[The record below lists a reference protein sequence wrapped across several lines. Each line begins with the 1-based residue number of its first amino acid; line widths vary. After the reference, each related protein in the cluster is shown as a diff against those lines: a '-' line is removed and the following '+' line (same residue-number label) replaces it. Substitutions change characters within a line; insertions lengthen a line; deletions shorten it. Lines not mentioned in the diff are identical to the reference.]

1 MTKRFHLPSSL
12 NAKML
17 YTIMLAAS
25 CALLVF
31 GVIYGAGSYALDKYY
46 MSADSVASRKA
57 EIYANFSLYVQDNG
71 ITGDDAASIAR
82 WEGNTDYVTVV
93 VAGADEDF
101 APMEPIES
109 VPAEKSAEDAAVAEG
124 ADADISVASAGASD
138 PAERSIM
145 PMGAPTPS
153 PTRPRQEVY
162 YSQQY
167 GMLYPMHFSDGIYR
181 IAISDTSQIREAA
194 MNRITAVIVASG
206 VFIFIVLGYV
216 GRLTKRI
223 YKLTGEAAEI
233 GGGDLDHEITVSGRD
248 ELSMLARHMDYMRRS
263 VIERM
268 GNERRAWQ
276 ANTELITAISH
287 DIRTP
292 MTSLIG
298 YLGIL
303 DEDDFEDKARCHEFV
318 GYSYGKAMELKELTD
333 ELFKY
338 FLVFGRSDLEMN
350 MEEMDGR
357 LLLEQL
363 FSEAEFDLRDAGFSI
378 QRIEF
383 EGECTVCADP
393 MYLKRV
399 IDNLVSNAKKYAD
412 KSKLIVVLTELS
424 EDTVSVTVSNSIPL
438 SADRVESTK
447 IGIRTCEKIM
457 QHMGGTFT
465 THRDDDHFSAEFTL
479 PAKRVEA

>member
-1 MTKRFHLPSSL
+1 MTKCFSLPGSL

-17 YTIMLAAS
+17 YIILFAAV
-25 CALLVF
+25 CAAAVF
-31 GVIYGAGSYALDKYY
+31 GAIFGVGSYALEKYY
-46 MSADSVASRKA
+46 MSPDSVAARKA
-57 EIYANFSLYVQDNG
+57 DIYSRFSLYVQANNISGRDS
-71 ITGDDAASIAR
+71 AAVAR
-82 WEGNTDYVTVV
+82 WDGNTDYVTVV
-93 VAGADEDF
+93 VFGPVGGPEHEAPPEESSIEYSIAGG
-101 APMEPIES
+101 ES
-109 VPAEKSAEDAAVAEG
+109 LEDADLGEGMSIQRDAPAV
-124 ADADISVASAGASD
+124 
-138 PAERSIM
+138 
-145 PMGAPTPS
+145 S
-153 PTRPRQEVY
+153 PTRPKQEVY

-167 GMLYPMHFSDGIYR
+167 GRLYPMHFVDGIYR
-181 IAISDTSQIREAA
+181 IAISDTSQTRESA
-194 MNRITAVIVASG
+194 MNLFTAAVVASV

-223 YKLTGEAAEI
+223 SVLSKEAVEI
-233 GGGDLDHEITVSGRD
+233 GAGDLDRPITVAGRD
-248 ELSMLARHMDYMRRS
+248 ELSMLGYQMDYMRRS

-298 YLGIL
+298 YLGL
-303 DEDDFEDKARCHEFV
+303 MSEDSLEDKERCREFIDHA
-318 GYSYGKAMELKELTD
+318 YGKAMELKELTD

-338 FLVFGRSDLEMN
+338 FLVFGRAELEMD

-363 FSEAEFDLRDAGFSI
+363 LSEAEFDLRDAGFDT
-378 QRIEF
+378 QRREF

-399 IDNLVSNAKKYAD
+399 IDNLVSNARKYAD
-412 KSKLIVVLTELS
+412 KAKPIVILSELS
-424 EDTVSVTVSNSIPL
+424 EDSLSVTVSNAVPPY
-438 SADRVESTK
+438 ADKVESTK

-457 QHMGGTFT
+457 QHMGGSFT
-465 THRDDDHFSAEFTL
+465 THRDDEHFSAEFTL
-479 PAKRVEA
+479 PAGRTDK

>member
-1 MTKRFHLPSSL
+1 MTKRFQLPRSL

-31 GVIYGAGSYALDKYY
+31 GAIYGVGSYALGKYY
-46 MSADSVASRKA
+46 MSADSVAARKA
-57 EIYANFSLYVQDNG
+57 EIYANFSLYVQENG
-71 ITGDDAASIAR
+71 ITGNDTAAIAR

-93 VAGADEDF
+93 VAGSDADF
-101 APMEPIES
+101 APTES
-109 VPAEKSAEDAAVAEG
+109 EESIPAEDAPLEDASVVEG
-124 ADADISVASAGASD
+124 ARTGGFVSSAGVSE
-138 PAERSIM
+138 PADKSIM
-145 PMGAPTPS
+145 PMQAPNPS
-153 PTRPRQEVY
+153 PNRPAPQVH

-167 GMLYPMHFSDGIYR
+167 GRLYPMHFSDGIYH
-181 IAISDTSQIREAA
+181 IAISDTSQLRESA
-194 MNRITAVIVASG
+194 MNRFTAVVVASV

-233 GGGDLDHEITVSGRD
+233 GGGDLDHEITVSGGD

-276 ANTELITAISH
+276 ANTDLITAISH

-363 FSEAEFDLRDAGFSI
+363 FSEAEFDLRDAGFNI

-383 EGECTVCADP
+383 KGECTVCADP

-412 KSKLIVVLTELS
+412 KSKLIVILTELS
-424 EDTVSVTVSNSIPL
+424 EDTVSVTVSNSIPP

-457 QHMGGTFT
+457 QHMGGSFV
-465 THRDDDHFSAEFTL
+465 THRDDEHFSAEFTL
-479 PAKRVEA
+479 PAKRAG

>member
-1 MTKRFHLPSSL
+1 MTKRFRPHLSL

-17 YTIMLAAS
+17 YTILLAAS

-31 GVIYGAGSYALDKYY
+31 GAIYGVGSYALEKYY
-46 MSADSVASRKA
+46 MSADSVAARKA
-57 EIYANFSLYVQDNG
+57 EIYARFSLYVQENG
-71 ITGDDAASIAR
+71 ISGSDAASIAR

-93 VAGADEDF
+93 VAGPEDNF
-101 APMEPIES
+101 APMETVDS
-109 VPAEKSAEDAAVAEG
+109 SPAEEAEEDAAVVEG
-124 ADADISVASAGASD
+124 SQEAAFGVASEAAA
-138 PAERSIM
+138 PAERGIS
-145 PMGAPTPS
+145 PMGAPTLS

-167 GMLYPMHFSDGIYR
+167 GRLYPMHFYDGIYR
-181 IAISDTSQIREAA
+181 IAISDTSQVREAA
-194 MNRITAVIVASG
+194 MNRITAVIVASV
-206 VFIFIVLGYV
+206 VFIFIVLAYV

-223 YKLTGEAAEI
+223 YRLTAEAAEI
-233 GGGDLDHEITVSGRD
+233 GGGDLDHVITVSGSD
-248 ELSMLARHMDYMRRS
+248 ELSTLARHMDYMRRS

-303 DEDDFEDKARCHEFV
+303 DEDDFEDKERCHEFV

-363 FSEAEFDLRDAGFSI
+363 FSEAEFDLRDAGFNI
-378 QRIEF
+378 HRIEF

-412 KSKLIVVLTELS
+412 KSKLIVILTELS
-424 EDTVSVTVSNSIPL
+424 QDTVSVTVSNSIPP

-457 QHMGGTFT
+457 QHMGGSFS
-465 THRDDDHFSAEFTL
+465 THRDEEHFSAEFTL
-479 PAKRVEA
+479 PAKRMD

>member
-1 MTKRFHLPSSL
+1 MTKRFRLPSSL

-31 GVIYGAGSYALDKYY
+31 GAIYGVGSYALGKYY
-46 MSADSVASRKA
+46 MSADSVAARKA
-57 EIYANFSLYVQDNG
+57 DIYARFSLYVQDNG
-71 ITGDDAASIAR
+71 ITGHDDAAVAR

-93 VAGADEDF
+93 VAGPDEDF
-101 APMEPIES
+101 APMETES
-109 VPAEKSAEDAAVAEG
+109 APAEG
-124 ADADISVASAGASD
+124 AATDDASIVAGTEAEGFVSSSGAD
-138 PAERSIM
+138 EPAQKSIM

-153 PTRPRQEVY
+153 PNRPKQEVY

-167 GMLYPMHFSDGIYR
+167 GRLYPMHFSDGIYR
-181 IAISDTSQIREAA
+181 IAISDTSQVREAN
-194 MNRITAVIVASG
+194 MNRFTAVVVASV
-206 VFIFIVLGYV
+206 VFIFIVLNYV
-216 GRLTKRI
+216 SRLTKRI
-223 YKLTGEAAEI
+223 YRLSGEAAEI
-233 GGGDLDHEITVSGRD
+233 GGGDLDHEITVSGGD

-363 FSEAEFDLRDAGFSI
+363 LSEAEFDLRDAGFSI

-399 IDNLVSNAKKYAD
+399 IGNLVSNARKYAD
-412 KSKLIVVLTELS
+412 KSKLIVILTELS
-424 EDTVSVTVSNSIPL
+424 EDTVSVTVSNSVPP

-457 QHMGGTFT
+457 QHMGGSFV
-465 THRDDDHFSAEFTL
+465 THRDDEHFSAEFTL
-479 PAKRVEA
+479 PAKRTEV

>member
-1 MTKRFHLPSSL
+1 MTKRFRLPVSL
-12 NAKML
+12 NAKMV
-17 YTIMLAAS
+17 YTIMLATS

-31 GVIYGAGSYALDKYY
+31 GAIYGAGSYALEKYY
-46 MSADSVASRKA
+46 MSADSVAARKA
-57 EIYANFSLYVQDNG
+57 EIYADFSLYVQDNG
-71 ITGDDAASIAR
+71 ITGNDAAAVAR
-82 WEGNTDYVTVV
+82 WEGNTDYVTVL
-93 VAGADEDF
+93 VAGPDEDF
-101 APMEPIES
+101 APPEADVANEE
-109 VPAEKSAEDAAVAEG
+109 EKAT
-124 ADADISVASAGASD
+124 ADSAGGAQEGGFAST
-138 PAERSIM
+138 AEADRGIM
-145 PMGAPTPS
+145 PMDAPKPS
-153 PTRPRQEVY
+153 PNRPAPQVY

-167 GMLYPMHFSDGIYR
+167 GRLYPMHFSDGIYR
-181 IAISDTSQIREAA
+181 IAISDNSQVHEANI
-194 MNRITAVIVASG
+194 NRFTAVVVAG
-206 VFIFIVLGYV
+206 VVFIFIVLNYV
-216 GRLTKRI
+216 SRLTKRI
-223 YKLTGEAAEI
+223 YRLSGEAAEI
-233 GGGDLDHEITVSGRD
+233 GGGDLDHEITVSGGD

-363 FSEAEFDLRDAGFSI
+363 FSEAEFDLRDSGFNI
-378 QRIEF
+378 RRIEF
-383 EGECTVCADP
+383 EGECTVCVDP

-399 IDNLVSNAKKYAD
+399 IDNLVSNARKYAD
-412 KSKLIVVLTELS
+412 KSKLIVILTELS
-424 EDTVSVTVSNSIPL
+424 EDTVSVTVSNSVPP

-457 QHMGGTFT
+457 QHMGGSFV
-465 THRDDDHFSAEFTL
+465 THRDDEHFSAEFTL
-479 PAKRVEA
+479 PAKRVDLE